1 MRYAQASAAA
11 DAGDWEQA
19 VAGYSM
25 VAEADSAYRDTK
37 ARLAQARQQHQLAT
51 LLAEAHR
58 LHRTGQWAAVI
69 KVGERLQAI
78 DPDVADPGGLI
89 TAARAELAAEQQA
102 AKLAA
107 DYHTALRLFDA
118 GRWEEA
124 VEALELVS
132 RLDSAY
138 QDAPALLDRA
148 RRELGQ
154 VPAAL
159 SEEEVRREAEEQD
172 RPRAEEQDRPRAE
185 EQDRPRAEE
194 QAWPEQEARRQA
206 EQRGDTPH
214 PRGTW
219 ILICGILGIFITIFA
234 PIAWYQGNKARR
246 EVQAPGIHY
255 SNELSIRIGRMLGK
269 IFTIFGIVYLA
280 VLIIGGVGNLVI
292 YMMEGS

>member
-172 RPRAEEQDRPRAE
+172 RPRAEEQ
-185 EQDRPRAEE
+185 
-194 QAWPEQEARRQA
+194 AWPEQEARRQA

-219 ILICGILGIFITIFA
+219 ILICGILGIFIMPETTRLAQTIQTWWPAILVALTEDASNARTEGFNRIIKQTKRVGCGYRNMINYQRRILSH
-234 PIAWYQGNKARR
+234 IAVTRPQKSA
-246 EVQAPGIHY
+246 A
-255 SNELSIRIGRMLGK
+255 
-269 IFTIFGIVYLA
+269 
-280 VLIIGGVGNLVI
+280 
-292 YMMEGS
+292 